1 MLVKHTLLYT
11 GITIALIW
19 SAAGCSK
26 ESATSPEELP
36 AGAAAIHLDQSSQ
49 LIRGFGGVNM
59 PGWIPDLT
67 PDQILTAFGTGEGQ
81 IGLSILR
88 IRVPHDPSA
97 FALEVPAARLAHTL
111 GAILIASPWTPP
123 AWMKTNRNIV
133 GGSLSDT
140 SYASYAAH
148 LQAFAGYMAANGA
161 PLYAVSV
168 QNEPDVTVS
177 YESCDWTAA
186 QLVRF
191 LRQNVA
197 AIGTRIIVPES
208 YNFNPA
214 TADAILNDGTAAAAV
229 DIIGGHIYGGGVRSY
244 PLAASKG
251 KELWMTEHLETD
263 TDWIGALFTATEI
276 HDCMKAGM
284 NAYIWWYIRRF
295 YGPIDDDGRVT
306 KRGWVMAQYARF
318 VRPGC
323 VRVNA
328 TAHPQKEIYVTAYKG
343 GSRVIVVAI
352 NFGAAATD
360 QTFIVK
366 GESVLTFKRYT
377 TSASKD
383 CLAEGKI
390 RTADSQL
397 TVTLDPESVTTFAAE

>member
-1 MLVKHTLLYT
+1 MKHTLLYT

-318 VRPGC
+318 V
-323 VRVNA
+323 
-328 TAHPQKEIYVTAYKG
+328 
-343 GSRVIVVAI
+343 
-352 NFGAAATD
+352 
-360 QTFIVK
+360 
-366 GESVLTFKRYT
+366 
-377 TSASKD
+377 
-383 CLAEGKI
+383 
-390 RTADSQL
+390 
-397 TVTLDPESVTTFAAE
+397 